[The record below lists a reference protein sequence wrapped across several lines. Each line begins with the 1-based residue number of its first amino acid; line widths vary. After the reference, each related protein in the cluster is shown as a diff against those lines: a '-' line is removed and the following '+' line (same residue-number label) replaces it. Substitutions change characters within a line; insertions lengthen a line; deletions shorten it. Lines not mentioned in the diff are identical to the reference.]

1 MSELITPQGERRTQ
15 RAVARGRRG
24 ALGGIPK
31 ASFKGMRLVRIERF
45 ESAVPLSNEEY
56 EPYIRRYSTVFVDE
70 AQSRRGGIGQIS
82 FALNAEGEPLA
93 IKTLVRPMR
102 GVGEGQTPY
111 DSRIQTLCRL
121 FRQEYESQRALNG
134 MRGFPQLFGYGFVGE
149 SPAIVMEWIEGI
161 TLDEARRHL
170 AVDDEGRL
178 SPLVVARLGRD
189 LFQLLDLLELVGEGL
204 VHRDLS
210 PANIMVRTNHL
221 SVEKQA
227 VEGSFDLCL
236 VDFGSAVELGTPVE
250 TSLTASE
257 GVARAATA
265 DYAPPEML
273 TRDLPNL
280 DRLRKSPKID
290 VYAAGSVFYQ
300 LLSGELPFDLGTAT
314 DVSPYRTKMDNEPAR
329 PACAHAEGCDLE
341 RVLSSEPEV
350 SAIVGA
356 ALLDVTPLPSEEG
369 VRQALE
375 LVDDQLVDLV
385 MACIRV
391 RQDERPAAEAL
402 QQAFATFCSC
412 YAQNV
417 GRALVGE
424 PLLPC
429 TANSSWYAS
438 ASPTALRRMLRSVG
452 TAVAAGVWFVV
463 VVATGILLQGVS
475 ASFWF
480 AGSSAQI
487 ELSAPMVSLVLA
499 LPTLAALVA
508 RGRNGAERS
517 GFLRATVV
525 LVVMSVVVGAVAAT
539 GTFDSPERVQGVF
552 AALFASAAAGW
563 CPLVLDYATTVVP
576 ALLREARRL
585 PPASEHTTLNLGD
598 GFVSKACELGAAAS
612 VEDATYEVPHDAAN
626 K

>member
-1 MSELITPQGERRTQ
+1 MSESIQPQGERRT
-15 RAVARGRRG
+15 RSAAPRGRRS
-24 ALGGIPK
+24 ALGDTARP
-31 ASFKGMRLVRIERF
+31 SFAGMRLVRIERF
-45 ESAVPLSNEEY
+45 ESAVPLSSEER

-70 AQSRRGGIGQIS
+70 SQSRRGGIGQIS

-93 IKTLVRPMR
+93 IKTLVRPTR
-102 GVGEGQTPY
+102 GAGEEQTPY
-111 DSRIQTLCRL
+111 DARLNTLRRL

-149 SPAIVMEWIEGI
+149 SPAIVMEWIEGV
-161 TLDEARRHL
+161 TLEEARHRL
-170 AVDDEGRL
+170 AVDDAGRL

-189 LFQLLDLLELVGEGL
+189 LFQLLDLLERVGEGL

-210 PANIMVRTNHL
+210 PANIMIRTNHL

-236 VDFGSAVELGTPVE
+236 IDFGSAVEVGDSAG

-273 TRDLPNL
+273 TRDLPHL
-280 DRLRKSPKID
+280 DRLRKSPTID
-290 VYAAGSVFYQ
+290 VYAAASVLYQ
-300 LLSGELPFDLGTAT
+300 LLSGEVPFELGGAS
-314 DVSPYRTKMDNEPAR
+314 DVSPYRTKVDGEPAR

-350 SAIVGA
+350 SALVGA
-356 ALLDVTPLPSEEG
+356 ALLDMQPLPSEEG
-369 VRQALE
+369 VRQALA
-375 LVDDQLVDLV
+375 LVDDQLADLV
-385 MACIRV
+385 MSCIRAK
-391 RQDERPAAEAL
+391 QDERPSAEAL
-402 QQAFATFCSC
+402 QQALATFCSC

-417 GRALVGE
+417 GRALAGE

-438 ASPTALRRMLRSVG
+438 ASPVALRRMIRSVG
-452 TAVAAGVWFVV
+452 TAVAAGVWLVV

-480 AGSSAQI
+480 SGTQRV
-487 ELSAPMVSLVLA
+487 ELTAPVVSLTLA
-499 LPTLAALVA
+499 LPTVAALAA
-508 RGRNGAERS
+508 RGRYGAERS
-517 GFLRATVV
+517 GFLRGSVV
-525 LVVMSVVVGAVAAT
+525 LAAT
-539 GTFDSPERVQGVF
+539 SVTLGLFAASGSFDNPGRVQGVL
-552 AALFASAAAGW
+552 AAVFASAAAGW

-576 ALLREARRL
+576 ALLREKRRL
-585 PPASEHTTLNLGD
+585 PSGSDRAALNLIG
-598 GFVSKACELGAAAS
+598 SSAAKAPELGAATGM
-612 VEDATYEVPHDAAN
+612 EDATYEVPHDAA
-626 K
+626 KK